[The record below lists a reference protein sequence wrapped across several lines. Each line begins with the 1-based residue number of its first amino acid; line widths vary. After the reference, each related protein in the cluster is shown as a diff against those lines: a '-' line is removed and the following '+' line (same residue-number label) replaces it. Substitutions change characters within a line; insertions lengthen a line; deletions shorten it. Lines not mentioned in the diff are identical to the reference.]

1 MTEETDPDPES
12 EEAVQDDVDLSEVDA
27 SEIDLEELE
36 NQEWTLGGEAE
47 EVIQFAGMQF
57 LVEEPDDEDLLNM
70 IAGAA
75 GGADGEGD
83 GLDGSDRM
91 FKLVESAVKAPEVT
105 PEKWREMRSGERI
118 GLAMKIAEFAG
129 IHQMVDFP
137 DAGPSPQ
144 QDA

>member
-1 MTEETDPDPES
+1 MTEETDSNPES
-12 EEAVQDDVDLSEVDA
+12 EEAVPDEADLSEVDA
-27 SEIDLEELE
+27 SEIDIEELE
-36 NQEWTLGGEAE
+36 NQEWTLGGEQE
-47 EVIQFAGMQF
+47 EVITFAGMQF

-75 GGADGEGD
+75 GGGDGNGD

-91 FKLVESAVKAPEVT
+91 YKLVESAVKAPEVT

-137 DAGPSPQ
+137 DAGQTPQ
-144 QDA
+144 PDA